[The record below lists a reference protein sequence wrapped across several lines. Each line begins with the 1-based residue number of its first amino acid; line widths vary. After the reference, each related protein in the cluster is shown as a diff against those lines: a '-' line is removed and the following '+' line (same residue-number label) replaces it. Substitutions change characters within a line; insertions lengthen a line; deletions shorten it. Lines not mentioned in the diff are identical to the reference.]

1 MRKIDCD
8 KTKES
13 SEAVY
18 KSVLKMLKGL
28 KDEIK
33 ECELVNITFLLK
45 AGHGTDITILTDK
58 HGILAAA
65 EVTTS
70 RGRNAKRLA
79 KKNIERLKKLN
90 IKHRYL
96 FLQQSVCN
104 RLKVFVTN
112 AQEKGIETIPM

>member
-1 MRKIDCD
+1 MKKSDYD

-13 SEAVY
+13 TEAVY
-18 KSVLKMLKGL
+18 KSVLRMLEGL

-45 AGHGTDITILTDK
+45 AGHGIDITILTDK
-58 HGILAAA
+58 HGLLAAA

-70 RGRNAKRLA
+70 RGKNAKRLA
-79 KKNIERLKKLN
+79 KKNIERLKKLS

-96 FLQQSVCN
+96 CLQQSVCD
-104 RLKVFVTN
+104 RLKGFLTN
-112 AQEKGIETIPM
+112 VQEKGIETIPL

>member
-1 MRKIDCD
+1 MDKINYD

-13 SEAVY
+13 AEAVY
-18 KSVLKMLKGL
+18 RSVLKILEGL
-28 KDEIK
+28 KEEIK

-58 HGILAAA
+58 HGLLAAS

-70 RGRNAKRLA
+70 SGKNAKRLA
-79 KKNIERLKKLN
+79 KKNIEKLRKLS

-96 FLQQSVCN
+96 CLQQSVCD
-104 RLKVFVTN
+104 RLKDFLSN
-112 AQEKGIETIPM
+112 AQEDGIETIPL